1 MPDNSRVANSRYESI
16 NAETNSHNI
25 LGNIFNIFGLKG
37 IRQHNI
43 YIFTTFAF
51 LFIGFIVCIP
61 TVIVPRVKSTPDA

>member
-1 MPDNSRVANSRYESI
+1 MPDNSRVTNSRYENI
-16 NAETNSHNI
+16 NAETDSHNI

-37 IRQHNI
+37 KRNV
-43 YIFTTFAF
+43 YIFTTFAL